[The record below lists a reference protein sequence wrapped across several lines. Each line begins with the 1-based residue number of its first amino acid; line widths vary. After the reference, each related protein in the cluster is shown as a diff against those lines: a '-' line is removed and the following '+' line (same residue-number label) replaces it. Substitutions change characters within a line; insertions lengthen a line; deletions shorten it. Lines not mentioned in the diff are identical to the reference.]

1 MPKGF
6 LILFLSHIHL
16 SPFQLY
22 QMVSRSPVRDT
33 YGRAKVAIAKP
44 GVFHRPPKSSGH
56 VIGGHR
62 YWQGKANADLP
73 SNGSGQQ
80 NLNRSGRSPRRQS
93 SAYTIEGLRTGQ
105 THAQRLM
112 HSKSLSP
119 AHRASQ
125 TKSPSPRR
133 RVETRMPLGI
143 SLSKLAS
150 YKHLRG
156 KVPVSTSGFAL
167 GDKLLTQ

>member
-1 MPKGF
+1 
-6 LILFLSHIHL
+6 
-16 SPFQLY
+16 
-22 QMVSRSPVRDT
+22 MVSRSPVRDT
-33 YGRAKVAIAKP
+33 YGRAKVVIAKP

-62 YWQGKANADLP
+62 YWQGKAYADLP

-80 NLNRSGRSPRRQS
+80 TLNRSGRSPRRQS
-93 SAYTIEGLRTGQ
+93 PAYTIEGLRTGQ
-105 THAQRLM
+105 THAQRLI
-112 HSKSLSP
+112 HSQSHSP
-119 AHRASQ
+119 THRASQ

-150 YKHLRG
+150 YKHFRG
-156 KVPVSTSGFAL
+156 KVPVNASGFAL
-167 GDKLLTQ
+167 GDKLLTQRHNEN

>member
-33 YGRAKVAIAKP
+33 YGRAKVVIAKP
-44 GVFHRPPKSSGH
+44 GV

>member
-1 MPKGF
+1 
-6 LILFLSHIHL
+6 
-16 SPFQLY
+16 
-22 QMVSRSPVRDT
+22 MVSRSPVRDT
-33 YGRAKVAIAKP
+33 YGRAKVVIAKP

-56 VIGGHR
+56 AIGGHR

-156 KVPVSTSGFAL
+156 KVPASTSGFAL
-167 GDKLLTQ
+167 GDKLLAQ